1 MRIGTWF
8 AHFALV
14 ASVALGA
21 VACGSRRLE
30 ATIARP
36 RIANPSVQDPSVA
49 AARTVTVDDLLS
61 HAAEVTVTLHPP
73 ALVRDAVY
81 GPLLQR
87 ASAMA
92 AAYAGPRT
100 VGTTALAAFERT
112 DEVVVASNDATAEAV
127 VVLHGVPG
135 DLDAGRV
142 VDEHGNAIWRP
153 VVGDVSPRVVEY
165 EPTIAA
171 DAALFVLPQRIWV
184 IATGDAKA
192 HTREAL
198 LGPISASSLAGED
211 ATLAVLSIR
220 GSALVRRDARLRDGA
235 LAPLGRA
242 LLRASFE
249 LTPGAEGVIDAR
261 FVYTDPAAAHAS
273 EQMARDVVAA
283 FRRRLQNPNPPPL
296 SWLAAAGVEC
306 SAATVTVRAPIP
318 KAWLDALAHADAP
331 APRPTPTTTPTAT
344 ATATAT
350 TTATRTPTPPDE
362 IPWQLWHHPGS
373 PTTPA
378 TPRAAQDSSQG
389 GGSL

>member
-1 MRIGTWF
+1 MRIGACF
-8 AHFALV
+8 AHLALV
-14 ASVALGA
+14 SSFALGA
-21 VACGSRRLE
+21 VACGSRPLR
-30 ATIARP
+30 ATIAHP
-36 RIANPSVQDPSVA
+36 RVENPSVQDPSVA

-61 HAAEVTVTLHPP
+61 HPAEVTVTLHPP
-73 ALVRDAVY
+73 ALERDAVY

-142 VDEHGNAIWRP
+142 VDEHGNPIWRP
-153 VVGDVSPRVVEY
+153 VIGDVSPRVVEY
-165 EPTIAA
+165 EPAIAA
-171 DAALFVLPQRIWV
+171 DAALFVLPQRIWI

-192 HTREAL
+192 RTREAL

-249 LTPGAEGVIDAR
+249 LAPGAEGVIDAR
-261 FVYTDPAAAHAS
+261 FVYADPAAAHAS
-273 EQMARDVVAA
+273 EETARDVVAA
-283 FRRRLQNPNPPPL
+283 FRRRLQSLNPPPL

-318 KAWLDALAHADAP
+318 KSWLEALAHADTP
-331 APRPTPTTTPTAT
+331 APRPTPTSTVSPTAT
-344 ATATAT
+344 PTV
-350 TTATRTPTPPDE
+350 TPTSTPRPDE
-362 IPWQLWHHPGS
+362 IPWQLWHHPVS
-373 PTTPA
+373 PALTTPGA
-378 TPRAAQDSSQG
+378 PRAAQDSSQR

>member
-1 MRIGTWF
+1 
-8 AHFALV
+8 V
-14 ASVALGA
+14 
-21 VACGSRRLE
+21 
-30 ATIARP
+30 RP
-36 RIANPSVQDPSVA
+36 RVENPSVQDPSVA

-73 ALVRDAVY
+73 ALARDAVY

-112 DEVVVASNDATAEAV
+112 EEVVVASNDATAEAV
-127 VVLHGVPG
+127 VVLRGVPG

-142 VDEHGNAIWRP
+142 VDEHANPIWRP

-171 DAALFVLPQRIWV
+171 DAALFVLPQRIWI

-192 HTREAL
+192 RTREAL
-198 LGPISASSLAGED
+198 LGPISASSLSGED

-249 LTPGAEGVIDAR
+249 LTPGAEGVIAAR
-261 FVYTDPAAAHAS
+261 FVYADPAAARAS
-273 EQMARDVVAA
+273 EETARDVVAA

-318 KAWLDALAHADAP
+318 KSWLEALAHADTP
-331 APRPTPTTTPTAT
+331 AHPPTTTPTAT
-344 ATATAT
+344 ATA
-350 TTATRTPTPPDE
+350 RPDE
-362 IPWQLWHHPGS
+362 IPWQLWHHPIS
-373 PTTPA
+373 PAQTAPA
-378 TPRAAQDSSQG
+378 TPRAAQDSSQR